1 MNTQA
6 ITFLALALIAPGA
19 LHAQDAPAAADP
31 AKDRAAI
38 LAMQGE
44 YTVEFAFDETVLLA
58 PGYERAS
65 AQRSGGDEVVIV
77 VEDTPGKVVLQHLL
91 VDQKGGH
98 VTKHWRQDWM

>member
-44 YTVEFAFDETVLLA
+44 YTVDFAFDETVLLA
-58 PGYERAS
+58 AGYERAS
-65 AQRSGGDEVVIV
+65 AQRSAAAA
-77 VEDTPGKVVLQHLL
+77 
-91 VDQKGGH
+91 
-98 VTKHWRQDWM
+98 TKW